1 MGIHHRAQAERWAPH
16 QVGGTRSILVQKL
29 SEEHAD
35 LLLNRLFWPILG
47 AHLLIV
53 KYLLEYYKRVNT
65 AGSGA
70 RFSTVRLGIRANRPQ
85 FALLVAVNGLVGA
98 LVGQERT
105 LVPLLGEREF
115 AVASSTALMLFI
127 VSFGLAKAAANLVAG
142 YLADRIGRRKV
153 LLLGWI
159 FGIPVPVALM
169 LAPTWAWVIAANVLL
184 GINQG
189 LAWSSTVMM
198 KIDLAGPRQ
207 RGLAMGLNEFAGYL
221 AVALS
226 AWLSGWLASRYGL
239 RPEPLLLGLAIVA
252 LGLGLSG
259 FWVRETTSHMEL
271 ENLSRP
277 GKGFLE
283 VAALGSYRH
292 RGLAAVSRTGL
303 VNNANDALAWG
314 LLPVLLVDE
323 GLSIVQLGTVAST
336 YPAVWGL
343 GQLLTG
349 PLSDRWGR
357 RLPIAVGMWTQA
369 SALLWFW
376 TGDGFSGM
384 LGAAVMLGVGTALTY
399 PALLA
404 AVSDMAS
411 PSWRATSVGVY
422 RTWRDGGYVVGA
434 VAAGVL
440 ADLFDVHKAVLAVAG
455 ATALSGIDAWVH
467 LQSSSDNLMNVE

>member
-1 MGIHHRAQAERWAPH
+1 M
-16 QVGGTRSILVQKL
+16 
-29 SEEHAD
+29 
-35 LLLNRLFWPILG
+35 
-47 AHLLIV
+47 
-53 KYLLEYYKRVNT
+53 NT

-70 RFSTVRLGIRANRPQ
+70 GTSNVRLGIRANRSQ
-85 FALLVAVNGLVGA
+85 FVLLVAVNGLVGA

-153 LLLGWI
+153 LLLGWV
-159 FGIPVPVALM
+159 FGIPVPIALM
-169 LAPTWAWVIAANVLL
+169 LAPTWTWVIAANVLL

-221 AVALS
+221 AVAVS
-226 AWLSGWLASRYGL
+226 AALSGWLASRYGL
-239 RPEPLLLGLAIVA
+239 RPEPLFLGLAIA
-252 LGLGLSG
+252 GLGLGLSAL
-259 FWVRETTSHMEL
+259 WVRETTPHMEL
-271 ENLSRP
+271 ENLSES

-292 RGLAAVSRTGL
+292 RGLASVSRTGL

-314 LLPVLLVDE
+314 LLPVLMVEE
-323 GLSIVQLGTVAST
+323 GLSIVQLGAVAST

-349 PLSDRWGR
+349 PLSDRLGR
-357 RLPIAVGMWTQA
+357 RLPIATGMWAQA
-369 SALLWFW
+369 LALLWFW
-376 TGDGFSGM
+376 AGDGFSDM
-384 LGAAVMLGVGTALTY
+384 LSAAILLGVGTALTY

-404 AVSDMAS
+404 AVGDIAS
-411 PSWRATSVGVY
+411 PSWRATAVGVY

-434 VAAGVL
+434 IAAGVL
-440 ADLFDVHKAVLAVAG
+440 ADLFDVQTALLAVAG
-455 ATALSGIDAWVH
+455 ATALSGVDAWVH
-467 LQSSSDNLMNVE
+467 LQSSSDNLMNVG

>member
-1 MGIHHRAQAERWAPH
+1 M
-16 QVGGTRSILVQKL
+16 
-29 SEEHAD
+29 D
-35 LLLNRLFWPILG
+35 
-47 AHLLIV
+47 
-53 KYLLEYYKRVNT
+53 T

-70 RFSTVRLGIRANRPQ
+70 RSSNVRLGIRANRSQ
-85 FALLVAVNGLVGA
+85 FVLLVAVNGLVGA

-153 LLLGWI
+153 LLLGWV
-159 FGIPVPVALM
+159 FGIPVPIALM
-169 LAPTWAWVIAANVLL
+169 LAPTWTWVIAANVLL

-221 AVALS
+221 AVAVS
-226 AWLSGWLASRYGL
+226 AALSGWLASRYGL
-239 RPEPLLLGLAIVA
+239 RPEPLFLGLAIA
-252 LGLGLSG
+252 GLGLGLSAL
-259 FWVRETTSHMEL
+259 WVRETTPHMEL
-271 ENLSRP
+271 ENLSES

-292 RGLAAVSRTGL
+292 RGLASVSRTGL

-314 LLPVLLVDE
+314 LLPVLMVEE
-323 GLSIVQLGTVAST
+323 GLSIVQLGAVAST

-349 PLSDRWGR
+349 PLSDRLGR
-357 RLPIAVGMWTQA
+357 RLPIATGMWAQA
-369 SALLWFW
+369 LALLWFW
-376 TGDGFSGM
+376 AGDGFSDM
-384 LGAAVMLGVGTALTY
+384 LSAAILLGVGTALTY

-404 AVSDMAS
+404 AVGDIAS
-411 PSWRATSVGVY
+411 PSWRATAVGVY

-434 VAAGVL
+434 IAAGVL
-440 ADLFDVHKAVLAVAG
+440 ADLFDVQTALLAVAG
-455 ATALSGIDAWVH
+455 ATALSGVDAWVH
-467 LQSSSDNLMNVE
+467 LQSSSDNLMNVG